1 MLKGPE
7 RGPVKQT
14 PCTQFVQISLDS
26 LTVSYLCESLVDA
39 GHTDPASGRSADFTW
54 HMGCPCQWT
63 FSCSLRILFSRKNSL
78 QGPELHGLFMFDS
91 HFGRL
96 VLGQKLDIDLD
107 IIDVALSRCI
117 PLYSIVSRCI
127 LLYPVATFCCEASS

>member
-1 MLKGPE
+1 MLP
-7 RGPVKQT
+7 RV
-14 PCTQFVQISLDS
+14 
-26 LTVSYLCESLVDA
+26 
-39 GHTDPASGRSADFTW
+39 
-54 HMGCPCQWT
+54 
-63 FSCSLRILFSRKNSL
+63 

-117 PLYSIVSRCI
+117 RLYSIVSRCI
-127 LLYPVATFCCEASS
+127 PLQRSAVRLLHDSTETQARGHSSNIQQLHLHCLHYEIHKNT